1 MKSLLKL
8 KDDLRADTMC
18 LFFLRGF
25 VEITATR
32 YDKVIIEQAVRISEE
47 ELRGYKG
54 DINDVIRDKLSKF
67 KEAIHDD
74 KRH

>member
-1 MKSLLKL
+1 MKAILKL

-18 LFFLRGF
+18 LFFVRGF

-32 YDKVIIEQAVRISEE
+32 YDEVIIEQAVRISEE

-67 KEAIHDD
+67 KEAGHGN
-74 KRH
+74 K